1 MYPLV
6 SLLFLTVEKLSLR
19 NIQVMSFLELVM
31 SFVKGI
37 ITCVNQSYEGISPP
51 AEEVICVIC
60 IFMLFQWLYFRVEN
74 MEITFYIYVLCK
86 MEL

>member
-6 SLLFLTVEKLSLR
+6 SLLFLTVERLSLR

-60 IFMLFQWLYFRVEN
+60 IFYALPMVIF
-74 MEITFYIYVLCK
+74 
-86 MEL
+86 

>member
-1 MYPLV
+1 
-6 SLLFLTVEKLSLR
+6 
-19 NIQVMSFLELVM
+19 M

-60 IFMLFQWLYFRVEN
+60 IFYSWEYGNYFLHLCVMQN
-74 MEITFYIYVLCK
+74 GALKGHCMTFDNIFISSSPVFLLDRIIETTEVHC
-86 MEL
+86 